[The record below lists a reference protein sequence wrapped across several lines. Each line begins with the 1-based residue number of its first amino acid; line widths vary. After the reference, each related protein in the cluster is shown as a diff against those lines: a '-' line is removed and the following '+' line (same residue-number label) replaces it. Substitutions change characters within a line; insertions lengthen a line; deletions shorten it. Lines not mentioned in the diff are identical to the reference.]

1 MSTIITQDD
10 IKHLEKIS
18 MIQLSNEERNT
29 FTPQLTSILD
39 YVEKL
44 GEVDTKDVQETTQV
58 TGITNVLREDIVVPT
73 FTQEQALS
81 NAPEQERGY
90 FKIKGSLK
98 NISADA

>member
-18 MIQLSNEERNT
+18 MIRLSDEERNT
-29 FTPQLTSILD
+29 FTPQLTSILE

-44 GEVDTKDVQETTQV
+44 GEVDTKDVPETTQV
-58 TGITNVLREDIVVPT
+58 TGIVNVLREDEVKPT
-73 FTQEQALS
+73 FSQEQALA

-90 FKIKGSLK
+90 FKTRGSLK
-98 NISADA
+98 NIAADA